1 MQRGVFFTKLV
12 GLMEVKMFLI
22 EITNVLKGIDNLKIT
37 YNTDITILTELNII
51 QNKLKERLDKLNNK
65 LQIIIE

>member
-1 MQRGVFFTKLV
+1 
-12 GLMEVKMFLI
+12 MFLI
-22 EITNVLKGIDNLKIT
+22 EITNVIKGIDNLKIT

-51 QNKLKERLDKLNNK
+51 QDKLKQRLDKLNNK